1 MKRIYTIILLNFIAS
16 LSLFA
21 VSEAEYGAL
30 SKTYRLNA
38 DGSFEYR
45 YNMNLTLFTHTAMN
59 RTYGESFIVYNPAF
73 QELKI
78 HTSYTRQKDGT
89 IIKTPENAFVEV
101 LPRQAANAPAYNRLR
116 EMVVVH
122 TGLELGATI
131 YLDYSIISKPGYLPE
146 LDICD
151 AIEQT
156 SPVKEYTITLS
167 VPENKPLHYA
177 LINSAVK
184 PSVRSSNGVTEVNW
198 RIRNLPAASV
208 APLVSAAGGGK
219 QLLVASTYASNE
231 EAIKTL
237 SKQFTPADDMPL
249 LSLSETLTER
259 STTDTE
265 KLQAILAH
273 VVDHVGLSR
282 LSLQETGFRIRSS
295 TDDVNPSAYGTEAEK
310 LNLLT
315 GLLNAAGIKAEA
327 AAAYYTRADLNGY
340 GLSGIDEL
348 FVLANADGKQY
359 LLTPKTKLAS
369 PVDSY
374 TNYAQYVSITNS
386 GKQITLKA
394 PDKKLEYAY
403 SITLSPEK
411 AEIQTNG
418 TDKRDQTLVNNNGYI
433 LLSLPESAEGI
444 SNAAYKTYNSKR
456 EVNLLLPGKANEN
469 YTYTIQLPPGMEL
482 STPETTQTT
491 DNVAGKA
498 TYAVRQDGNRVEVK
512 RTLNIN
518 KQLITPADYAS
529 FRNLMIEWADIN
541 KRRLLFKVTKA
552 PAPGPFVAD
561 ARPTALLDSI
571 LQFGLDREA
580 LFTILGNVK
589 PMSSVISFTYPIAN
603 ADSARRTSANI
614 LNRTEHGRF
623 LDELHTIQELMNRID
638 FPDLRFI
645 VVPYQDAQD
654 NKRIIQVSSVRISAL
669 DSLLRK
675 QESFFGQFGLVP
687 GADPNVVASVIEN
700 AGIYERYRGYGYLF
714 GYPDHAV
721 DFFVDASLALDT
733 SGTFVSRAFFNIPV
747 HAGKEGYFVYA
758 NPADYAPAAVDSAI
772 YYRAQDVLSRYE
784 AIRSNYLNADST
796 LQAFRLLQEFFYKP

>member
-1 MKRIYTIILLNFIAS
+1 MKRIYTIILLNFITS

-21 VSEAEYGAL
+21 VLEAEYGAL

-101 LPRQAANAPAYNRLR
+101 LPRQAANAPAYNHLK

-131 YLDYSIISKPGYLPE
+131 FLDYSVISKPGYLPE

-177 LINSAVK
+177 LVNSAVK
-184 PSVRSSNGVTEVNW
+184 PSVRTTNGVTEVSW

-237 SKQFTPADDMPL
+237 SKQFTPAGDMPL
-249 LSLSETLTER
+249 LSLSETLTEH
-259 STTDTE
+259 SATDTE

-273 VVDHVGLSR
+273 VDDHVGFCR
-282 LSLQETGFRIRSS
+282 LSLPETGFRIRSA
-295 TDDVNPSAYGTEAEK
+295 DDVNPSAYGTEAEK

-327 AAAYYTRADLNGY
+327 AAAYYTRADLNSY

-348 FVLANADGKQY
+348 FVLANAGGEQY

-369 PVDSY
+369 PVDNY
-374 TNYAQYVSITNS
+374 TDYAQYVSITNP

-394 PDKKLEYAY
+394 PDKKLEYAC
-403 SITLSPEK
+403 SIALSAEK

-418 TDKRDQTLVNNNGYI
+418 TDKREQPLINNNGYI
-433 LLSLPESAEGI
+433 LLSLPESAESI

-482 STPETTQTT
+482 CTPETTQTT

-541 KRRLLFKVTKA
+541 KRRLLLKVK
-552 PAPGPFVAD
+552 
-561 ARPTALLDSI
+561 
-571 LQFGLDREA
+571 
-580 LFTILGNVK
+580 
-589 PMSSVISFTYPIAN
+589 
-603 ADSARRTSANI
+603 
-614 LNRTEHGRF
+614 
-623 LDELHTIQELMNRID
+623 
-638 FPDLRFI
+638 
-645 VVPYQDAQD
+645 
-654 NKRIIQVSSVRISAL
+654 
-669 DSLLRK
+669 
-675 QESFFGQFGLVP
+675 
-687 GADPNVVASVIEN
+687 
-700 AGIYERYRGYGYLF
+700 
-714 GYPDHAV
+714 
-721 DFFVDASLALDT
+721 
-733 SGTFVSRAFFNIPV
+733 
-747 HAGKEGYFVYA
+747 
-758 NPADYAPAAVDSAI
+758 
-772 YYRAQDVLSRYE
+772 
-784 AIRSNYLNADST
+784 
-796 LQAFRLLQEFFYKP
+796 

>member
-1 MKRIYTIILLNFIAS
+1 MKRIYAIILLNSITS

-21 VSEAEYGAL
+21 VSEAEYGVL
-30 SKTYRLNA
+30 FKTYRLNA

-101 LPRQAANAPAYNRLR
+101 LPRQAANAPAYNHLK

-131 YLDYSIISKPGYLPE
+131 YLDYSVISKPGYLSE
-146 LDICD
+146 LDICE

-156 SPVKEYTITLS
+156 SPVKKYTITLS

-177 LINSAVK
+177 LVNSSVK
-184 PSVRSSNGVTEVNW
+184 PLVRTTNGVTEVSW
-198 RIRNLPAASV
+198 QIHNLPAASV
-208 APLVSAAGGGK
+208 APLVSVVGGST
-219 QLLVASTYASNE
+219 QLLVASTYVSNE

-237 SKQFTPADDMPL
+237 SKQFTPVGDMPL
-249 LSLSETLTER
+249 LSLSETITEH

-273 VVDHVGLSR
+273 VVDHVGFSR
-282 LSLQETGFRIRSS
+282 LSLPETGFCIRS

-327 AAAYYTRADLNGY
+327 AAAYYTRADLNSY

-369 PVDSY
+369 PVDNY
-374 TNYAQYVSITNS
+374 TDYAQYVSITNP
-386 GKQITLKA
+386 GKRITLKA

-403 SITLSPEK
+403 SIILSPEK

-418 TDKRDQTLVNNNGYI
+418 TDKREQALTNNSGYI

-444 SNAAYKTYNSKR
+444 SNAAYKIYNSKR
-456 EVNLLLPGKANEN
+456 EVNLLLPGKASEN

-482 STPETTQTT
+482 CTPETTQTT

-498 TYAVRQDGNRVEVK
+498 TYVVRQDGNRVEVK

-541 KRRLLFKVTKA
+541 KRRLLFKADTGICSVIPTMPAEKA
-552 PAPGPFVAD
+552 ILFTSTRRD
-561 ARPTALLDSI
+561 YTPTA
-571 LQFGLDREA
+571 A
-580 LFTILGNVK
+580 
-589 PMSSVISFTYPIAN
+589 
-603 ADSARRTSANI
+603 
-614 LNRTEHGRF
+614 
-623 LDELHTIQELMNRID
+623 
-638 FPDLRFI
+638 
-645 VVPYQDAQD
+645 
-654 NKRIIQVSSVRISAL
+654 
-669 DSLLRK
+669 
-675 QESFFGQFGLVP
+675 
-687 GADPNVVASVIEN
+687 
-700 AGIYERYRGYGYLF
+700 
-714 GYPDHAV
+714 
-721 DFFVDASLALDT
+721 
-733 SGTFVSRAFFNIPV
+733 
-747 HAGKEGYFVYA
+747 
-758 NPADYAPAAVDSAI
+758 DSAI
-772 YYRAQDVLSRYE
+772 YYRAQDV
-784 AIRSNYLNADST
+784 
-796 LQAFRLLQEFFYKP
+796 